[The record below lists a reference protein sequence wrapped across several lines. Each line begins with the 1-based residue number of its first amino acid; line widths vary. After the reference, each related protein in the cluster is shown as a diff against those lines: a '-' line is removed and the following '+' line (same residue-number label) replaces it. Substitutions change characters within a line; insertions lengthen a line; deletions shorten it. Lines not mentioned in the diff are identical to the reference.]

1 MINKMRLSLIRVFF
15 LSLFFIS
22 AWLHLSAQEKQEY
35 TYASVKEKPS
45 ESASY
50 TNTALLEKDN
60 KREELKVLA
69 DLENSFNKKPSR
81 KLLLS
86 FLRELNHDPGGA
98 TKQHG
103 SKLNLHLARLF
114 AKLRLY
120 PLVMKC
126 YFKNNVPG
134 DDVYRKGF
142 FIKQRPGNSDSV
154 KMVNDS
160 LDNAGLLAINSRDSL
175 LLKTDSGFYNHD
187 GKDLKSAPVE
197 SADIINPFEDGKTGI
212 KYALL
217 VHIQQPKSGKPKIFI
232 RLNKVG
238 HTFITLI
245 KYNADSTYVART
257 FGFYPDKESILS
269 ATPIF
274 PSADPI
280 FKNDEKHDWDEVVG
294 KFISKR
300 RFQKILQLVKH
311 YNSQPY
317 NLNSR
322 NCTDFGL
329 DAATIGGINIRDT
342 YGKWPLGHGN
352 NPAKAGMSLLEG
364 KVVNTDT
371 DEGGLFIYDD
381 LVEDK

>member
-1 MINKMRLSLIRVFF
+1 MKLTVIRVLTF
-15 LSLFFIS
+15 SLFFITIGQQ
-22 AWLHLSAQEKQEY
+22 LSAQGKQGY
-35 TYASVKEKPS
+35 LLASVKISPS
-45 ESASY
+45 ANASY
-50 TNTALLEKDN
+50 PASPAIAKDN
-60 KREELKVLA
+60 DELKVLA

-86 FLRELNHDPGGA
+86 FLRELNNKPDIDA
-98 TKQHG
+98 RQRG

-134 DDVYRKGF
+134 DDIYRKGY
-142 FIKQRPGNSDSV
+142 FIKQHVAGSDSV
-154 KMVNDS
+154 KMMNDS
-160 LDNAGLLAINSRDSL
+160 LDNTGLLAINSRDSI

-187 GKDLKSAPVE
+187 GKNIQSAPVE
-197 SADIINPFEDGKTGI
+197 SVDIINPFEDGKTGV

-217 VHIQQPKSGKPKIFI
+217 VHIQQPKSGRPKIFI

-245 KYNADSTYVART
+245 KYNSDSTYVART
-257 FGFYPDKESILS
+257 FGFYPDKESFLS

-274 PSADPI
+274 PSADPL
-280 FKNDEKHDWDEVVG
+280 FKNDERHDFDEVVG

-300 RFQKILQLVKH
+300 RFQKILQLVKQ
-311 YNSQPY
+311 YNSHPY
-317 NLNSR
+317 NLNNN

-329 DAATIGGINIRDT
+329 DAATIGGINILDT
-342 YGKWPLGHGN
+342 YGKWPLGRGN
-352 NPAKAGMSLLEG
+352 NPAKAGMSVLEG
-364 KVVNTDT
+364 KVVNSDT
-371 DEGGLFIYDD
+371 EDGGLFIYND
-381 LVEDK
+381 VIEDK

>member
-1 MINKMRLSLIRVFF
+1 MKLSLTRVFF
-15 LSLFFIS
+15 LSLFLIT
-22 AWLHLSAQEKQEY
+22 AGQQLYAQEKQGY
-35 TYASVKEKPS
+35 SLAAVRINPSVN
-45 ESASY
+45 ASY
-50 TNTALLEKDN
+50 PGSPAVVKDN
-60 KREELKVLA
+60 NNELKVLA

-86 FLRELNHDPGGA
+86 FLRELNNNPAIDA
-98 TKQHG
+98 KQRG

-126 YFKNNVPG
+126 YFKNNVPE
-134 DDVYRKGF
+134 DDIYRKGF
-142 FIKQRPGNSDSV
+142 FIRQPGADGDSV
-154 KMVNDS
+154 RMINDS
-160 LDNAGLLAINSRDSL
+160 LNNAGLLAINARDSL

-187 GKDLKSAPVE
+187 GKNIQSPPVE
-197 SADIINPFEDGKTGI
+197 SVDIIDPFEDGKTGV

-217 VHIQQPKSGKPKIFI
+217 VHIQQPKSGRPKIFI

-245 KYNADSTYVART
+245 KYNSDSTYVART
-257 FGFYPDKESILS
+257 FGFYPDKESLLS

-274 PSADPI
+274 PSADPL
-280 FKNDEKHDWDEVVG
+280 FKNDEKHDFDEVVG

-300 RFQKILQLVKH
+300 RFQKILQLVKQ
-311 YNSQPY
+311 YNSHPY
-317 NLNSR
+317 NLNNN

-329 DAATIGGINIRDT
+329 DAATIGGINILDT
-342 YGKWPLGHGN
+342 YGKWPLGRGN

-371 DEGGLFIYDD
+371 EDGGLFIYND
-381 LVEDK
+381 LIPDK